1 MTMFDTRTDYLPTPD
16 NWAEWGKMFTDATL
30 WEPVVRRICQGTGV
44 STAENVGAAY
54 PGSSAVFIVDNEV
67 VVKIFAPFLTHDYHQ
82 EVETYQLID
91 TRLDPYMPELLVHGM
106 YPDKIDWYFL
116 IMEFMPGR
124 PIREV
129 RVEIPLEENAA
140 IAQELGLLIR
150 RLHNTPLDRAS
161 YIKTTTADWF
171 AFLKER
177 RQRCLEELRDKT
189 DLPLSVLREIFYL
202 LASDVMKPPKDFR
215 PSLLNGD
222 FTEDHLL
229 LEKRLGQWRI
239 SGLIDWADSLV
250 GAAEYEWVALWFGLC
265 AQDVLMFRDIMKA
278 YDAGLQLNL
287 TFRKRMMAY
296 TFIHRFGPELIS
308 ELLKQSGAPTITS
321 LVDLQSWLWPPL

>member
-1 MTMFDTRTDYLPTPD
+1 MFDSRTNYLPTVD
-16 NWAEWGKMFTDATL
+16 NWAEWGAAFTDTSL
-30 WEPVVRRICQGTGV
+30 WEPVVRRICRATGV
-44 STAENVGAAY
+44 TTAENISAGY
-54 PGSSAVFIVDNEV
+54 PGSSAVFIVDEAV

-91 TRLDPYMPELLVHGM
+91 TRLDPYLPELLAHGV
-106 YPDKIDWYFL
+106 YPDKIDWNFL
-116 IMEFMPGR
+116 IMEFMHGR

-129 RVEIPLEENAA
+129 RVEIPPEEKAA
-140 IAQELGLLIR
+140 IAQELGWYIR
-150 RLHNTPLDRAS
+150 RLHNTPLDSAS
-161 YIKTTTADWF
+161 YIKTSTADWF

-177 RQRCLEELRDKT
+177 RKRCLEELRDQT
-189 DLPLSVLREIFYL
+189 DIPLSVLREIFYL
-202 LASDVMKPPKDFR
+202 LASDALRPPKDFR

-250 GAAEYEWVALWFGLC
+250 GAVEYEWVALWFGLC
-265 AQDVLMFRDIMKA
+265 GQDVLMFRDIMKA
-278 YDAGLQLNL
+278 YDPDLQLNRE
-287 TFRKRMMAY
+287 FRDRMMAF
-296 TFIHRFGPELIS
+296 TFIHRFGPEVIG

-321 LVDLQSWLWPPL
+321 LIDLQSWLWPPL